1 MYEPFLVSGA
11 ENEEVTTDF
20 NIIEYLSGLT
30 AFVFDKAVL
39 KRIALDRGVYNIAY
53 YSDLTTQ
60 QKELLYADLL
70 FVAYLSPNVW
80 ASATQAHGSFSQ
92 TIGSQTVYS
101 EDKERL
107 YNVFIGIYKKYG
119 DEKLDEIEDN
129 GNLQWL

>member
-1 MYEPFLVSGA
+1 MYEPFLVNGA
-11 ENEEVTTDF
+11 NDENIAIDF
-20 NIIEYLSGLT
+20 DIIEYLSGLT

-39 KRIALDRGVYNIAY
+39 KRIALDRGVYNVID
-53 YSDLTTQ
+53 YSDLTLQ

-80 ASATQAHGSFSQ
+80 ASSTHSHGSFAN
-92 TIGSQTVYS
+92 TIGSQTIYS

-107 YNVFIGIYKKYG
+107 YNVFIGIYKKY
-119 DEKLDEIEDN
+119 DDAKLDEIEGN